1 MFQPDIATLQQ
12 VAQLLQQGK
21 LADNQQQKQV
31 YQKIEEYSKSP
42 EFYNYLSY
50 ILASQDNQIQLEI
63 RHMAGVTLKSLV
75 ERNFEHIP
83 EHNIQFIKQNL
94 FQSFN
99 DQQKAIR
106 STVGTLMTT
115 IIYKGGFQK
124 WPELIEFM
132 IQNLQSTDQGA
143 IINSIDCISKIV
155 EDLRVNS
162 ENYAFL
168 DSSKGGSQLN
178 VLIPKLFS
186 FCDPQYGTEIQSN
199 AIHTLNLCV
208 QPMPA
213 ALADN
218 LDQYLQILLSNVQNN
233 EKSIRQRSFQG
244 ITALTEIR
252 RDAIMKRIDQVIQ
265 SVIIGSQDVEYDV
278 AKSACN
284 FWLEYLSI
292 ELNGDD
298 IEQSMKCVQPYLK
311 DLLPALL
318 KGLQYTDDDLMNI
331 LPSTQNVNNK
341 SEISEVNDIDDCDLD
356 ENENQ
361 YDFEGNDNER
371 ETNDYGE
378 YTLRK
383 VCGRTIQKFSQQF
396 RDDVFQIFQP
406 LIEQCF
412 QSNDWKIKEV
422 GIICLGDISEG
433 SVNSVQV
440 HLGSIIPSLIQL
452 FNVPGQNYLLQSSIM
467 WTICQYRSWLID
479 NYNQYFDVIKS
490 YLQCMAYGITHQMQY
505 LQECSCQCLKDF
517 VDNGSMILKP
527 YLHDFIKVV
536 TEAIRVY
543 QNSNINMLL
552 DAVCTI
558 VETMKE
564 EVNTPEV
571 LQTLLPPILEK
582 WGQLKSTDIAI
593 KGFAECFSLL
603 AQELEANFLVY
614 TEFIYPK
621 CFEMM
626 QNYIIALNT
635 DTKDRKHINQKK
647 QIFLMGSDLMSSIV
661 YCTKQNF
668 ALLAQ
673 HTDLNSIIINTIDSQ
688 DSEVRSFIFSLVSEL
703 SIHCPHYIIQKVEI
717 FTQMISQH
725 VILFPPSLDPG
736 NYYLNTCNNAVLCLN
751 QFCISY
757 PEIMKPYAYQIA
769 LKIIKIL
776 EETKQIVK
784 AVARN
789 LCCSLCSIALLDFQ
803 NVSQH
808 LPSFV
813 QKFCLSV
820 RQYDGQEKRRAF
832 EGLFQMAFHNPSGI
846 INFMNYIV
854 DCFMQYKNPPQEL
867 KVQFKTLLMEYKK
880 SLSDAQWQN
889 FLLKSGFNQIILNNL
904 IQQYIS

>member
-21 LADNQQQKQV
+21 LADNQQQKEV

-50 ILASQDNQIQLEI
+50 ILAAQNNQIQLEI

-83 EHNIQFIKQNL
+83 EQNIQFIKQNL

-106 STVGTLMTT
+106 SAIGTLMTT

-132 IQNLQSTDQGA
+132 IQNLESTDQGA

-186 FCDPQYGTEIQSN
+186 FCDPKYGTEIQSN

-213 ALADN
+213 ALAEN
-218 LDQYLQILLSNVQNN
+218 LDQYLQILLSNVQNS
-233 EKSIRQRSFQG
+233 EKSIRQRAFQG

-252 RDAIMKRIDQVIQ
+252 RDAIMKRINQVIQ
-265 SVIIGSQDVEYDV
+265 SIIIGSQDAEYDV

-284 FWLEYLSI
+284 FWFEYLGMEQSP
-292 ELNGDD
+292 ED
-298 IEQSMKCVQPYLK
+298 IQQSMKCVQPYLK

-331 LPSTQNVNNK
+331 LPSTQNINNRP
-341 SEISEVNDIDDCDLD
+341 EISEVGDIDDCDFD

-383 VCGRTIQKFSQQF
+383 VCGRIIQKFSQQF
-396 RDDVFQIFQP
+396 RDDVFQILQP

-433 SVNSVQV
+433 SINSVQV
-440 HLGSIIPSLIQL
+440 HLGNIIPSLIQL
-452 FNVPGQNYLLQSSIM
+452 FNVPGQNYLLQTSIM

-490 YLQCMAYGITHQMQY
+490 YLQCMAFGITHQMQH

-517 VDNGSMILKP
+517 VDNGSMILRP

-536 TEAIRVY
+536 TEAIKVY
-543 QNSNINMLL
+543 QNSNLNMLL

-558 VETMKE
+558 VSTMQE

-603 AQELEANFLVY
+603 AQELESNFLIY
-614 TEFIYPK
+614 TEYIYPK
-621 CFEMM
+621 CFEML
-626 QNYIIALNT
+626 QNYVIALNT
-635 DTKDRKHINQKK
+635 ESKDRKHINQKK
-647 QIFLMGSDLMSSIV
+647 QIFLMGTDLMSSIV

-688 DSEVRSFIFSLVSEL
+688 DSEVRSFIFTLISEI
-703 SIHCPHYIIQKVEI
+703 SIHCPNYIAQKVEI
-717 FTQMISQH
+717 YTQMISQH
-725 VILFPPSLDPG
+725 VILFPHSLDPG

-751 QFCISY
+751 QLCISY

-776 EETKQIVK
+776 EETKKMVID
-784 AVARN
+784 VARN
-789 LCCSLCSIALLDFQ
+789 VCCSLCSIALLDYQ

-808 LPSFV
+808 LSSFV

-820 RQYDGQEKRRAF
+820 RQYNGQQKRRAF
-832 EGLFQMAFHNPSGI
+832 EGLFKMAFHNPNGI
-846 INFMNYIV
+846 INYMSYIV
-854 DCFMQYKNPPQEL
+854 DSFIRYQNPPQEL
-867 KVQFKTLLMEYKK
+867 KLQFKTLLIEYKK
-880 SLSDAQWQN
+880 TLNDEQWQN
-889 FLLKSGFNQIILNNL
+889 FLLNSNFDQIVIKNL
-904 IQQYIS
+904 IQQYLS